1 MNRNNQEIVD
11 ENILGKTTQATEQQ
25 HESFD
30 CRSTTGTVDVN
41 VPENH
46 YNLYPLTSI
55 LLCDSYYIV

>member
-46 YNLYPLTSI
+46 YNLYP
-55 LLCDSYYIV
+55 